1 MALTLGSGI
10 DYQGTENNF
19 ARDYF
24 ENLADM
30 VAMRSKSL
38 PKMFIAMCGETG
50 KAYLY
55 NKSAEADET
64 LGKWKELPLGGEGSS
79 SGSSGFDTEPAQID
93 VYGFTQGN
101 ITEEQVFEAIGNK
114 YFAVYGGDGGRG
126 NDNFLPNND
135 SDRTHSYT
143 VYVENATKFGT
154 AMCKLFAV
162 SNFGKS
168 FRGYFDTAE
177 AEPTFSPDNIIWEEI
192 GAGGSEAGAP
202 IYELEMEGVEGE
214 ENFPDYSYEK
224 FNFRREQ
231 NLLAAVKGDLHD
243 APEAGTFVKYLKNS
257 YDGYPEIY
265 QLTVFGYTD
274 TGMDMAGTKW
284 VFKPLINKDGRGTIT
299 IKYNPYDDENE
310 GYSVEE
316 TVSEV
321 PEEETSTID
330 FSTWPEFTAPEA
342 NGIVLDGQGGA
353 NVDGSN
359 VGVDPD
365 DIEPDD

>member
-1 MALTLGSGI
+1 MKVNESFE
-10 DYQGTENNF
+10 YQGKGQNFTRDNF
-19 ARDYF
+19 AT
-24 ENLADM
+24 LAEMKAVKAKTFPDIFT
-30 VAMRSKSL
+30 ATCS
-38 PKMFIAMCGETG
+38 ETG
-50 KAYLY
+50 KFYIY
-55 NKSAEADET
+55 NKDNEVDEV
-64 LGKWKELPLGGEGSS
+64 LGRWREVSGSS
-79 SGSSGFDTEPAQID
+79 SA
-93 VYGFTQGN
+93 
-101 ITEEQVFEAIGNK
+101 
-114 YFAVYGGDGGRG
+114 
-126 NDNFLPNND
+126 
-135 SDRTHSYT
+135 
-143 VYVENATKFGT
+143 
-154 AMCKLFAV
+154 
-162 SNFGKS
+162 
-168 FRGYFDTAE
+168 
-177 AEPTFSPDNIIWEEI
+177 
-192 GAGGSEAGAP
+192 AP

-284 VFKPLINKDGRGTIT
+284 VFKPLIDKDGRGTIT

-316 TVSEV
+316 AEAAEV
-321 PEEETSTID
+321 PEEETDTID

-365 DIEPDD
+365 DIEDDD